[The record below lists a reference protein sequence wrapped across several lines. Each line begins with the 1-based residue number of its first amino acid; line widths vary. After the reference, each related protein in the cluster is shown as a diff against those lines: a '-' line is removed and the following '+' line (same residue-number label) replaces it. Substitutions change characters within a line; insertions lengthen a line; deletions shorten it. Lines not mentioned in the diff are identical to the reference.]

1 MSQSRSPLPDA
12 PPRFCPRCAR
22 ESPGYDELC
31 RYCGERNE
39 PQGFCPVCEAYCLQP
54 VGSDCPK
61 HDLTLESGPPE
72 PQGHAELGER
82 PEWRTLARFPT
93 RVAAEGPR
101 LRLEAEGIP
110 TFLDG
115 VRMATDVVSHPA
127 IGGVKLQVPARL
139 LDEARVLLDQT
150 WDVPHDDDLDDAWE
164 ELGPEPG
171 ARRRRIMQGAIVLI
185 LALPLLPFVVE
196 LVLGLLRAAGR

>member
-1 MSQSRSPLPDA
+1 MPGFPHPDA
-12 PPRFCPRCAR
+12 PPRFCPRCVR
-22 ESPGYDELC
+22 ESPASEELC
-31 RYCGERNE
+31 GYCGERTE
-39 PQGFCPVCEAYCLQP
+39 RQGYCPVCESYCLRR
-54 VGSDCPK
+54 VGADCPK
-61 HDLTLESGPPE
+61 HDLSLEAGPPE
-72 PQGHAELGER
+72 ALPLAVVGDR
-82 PEWRTLARFPT
+82 PSWRTVARFAT
-93 RVAAEGPR
+93 RAAAEGPR

-127 IGGVKLQVPARL
+127 IGGVRLQVPAAL

-171 ARRRRIMQGAIVLI
+171 ARRRRIMQGAILLF
-185 LALPLLPFVVE
+185 LALVLLSFVFE
-196 LVLGLLRAAGR
+196 LMMGLLQVAGG